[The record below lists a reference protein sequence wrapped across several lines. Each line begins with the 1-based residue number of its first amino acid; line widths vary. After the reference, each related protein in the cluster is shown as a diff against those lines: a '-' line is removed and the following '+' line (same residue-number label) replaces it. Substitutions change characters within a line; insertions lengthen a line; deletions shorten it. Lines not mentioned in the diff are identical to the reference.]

1 MGFSTTVNVL
11 KDITGLDNN
20 TIEKMWNDK
29 SLTKVNVVSACL
41 GLHLP
46 FSVSSTLVEAA
57 DLTINMFV
65 GSVNAKAENR
75 SYQGLLSTRWASE
88 YDDIYGDLKDE
99 RMEALIKTPPKA
111 KTSKKKCQRIADCEI
126 CI

>member
-1 MGFSTTVNVL
+1 M
-11 KDITGLDNN
+11 
-20 TIEKMWNDK
+20 NDK

-57 DLTINMFV
+57 DLTINMVV

>member
-1 MGFSTTVNVL
+1 MGFLTT
-11 KDITGLDNN
+11 
-20 TIEKMWNDK
+20 
-29 SLTKVNVVSACL
+29 VNVVSACL

-75 SYQGLLSTRWASE
+75 LYQGLLSTRWASE
-88 YDDIYGDLKDE
+88 YDDIYGD
-99 RMEALIKTPPKA
+99 
-111 KTSKKKCQRIADCEI
+111 
-126 CI
+126 

>member
-1 MGFSTTVNVL
+1 MGFSTT
-11 KDITGLDNN
+11 
-20 TIEKMWNDK
+20 
-29 SLTKVNVVSACL
+29 VNVVSACL

-65 GSVNAKAENR
+65 GLVNAKAENR
-75 SYQGLLSTRWASE
+75 SYQGLLSTWWASE
-88 YDDIYGDLKDE
+88 YDDLKDE
-99 RMEALIKTPPKA
+99 GMEALIKTPLKA

>member
-1 MGFSTTVNVL
+1 MLHYCFSLINSCLV

-46 FSVSSTLVEAA
+46 FPVSSTLVETAA
-57 DLTINMFV
+57 LTINMFV
-65 GSVNAKAENR
+65 GSANTKAENR
-75 SYQGLLSTRWASE
+75 SYQGLLN
-88 YDDIYGDLKDE
+88 
-99 RMEALIKTPPKA
+99 
-111 KTSKKKCQRIADCEI
+111 
-126 CI
+126 